1 MLGLG
6 HAILTGEPLIGN
18 EPFAVILADDLCD
31 CDSQGVIAQMIDVYE
46 KNKCSIIAVEEISVP
61 IQLIPSLFKS
71 DVMCP

>member
-46 KNKCSIIAVEEISVP
+46 KLVKGEESQANLMKAIRRVAGEEIS
-61 IQLIPSLFKS
+61 SE
-71 DVMCP
+71 